1 MQDLGSMVSIDSGKM
16 NTGATFIMAMCDF
29 TSRQGLIDLLKDRPQ
44 AKEKLQLALKDIKK
58 DDPRST
64 VDLFIP
70 FEGEGGLRALLV
82 RSKAKPFLVHT
93 EARKLFTP
101 FLLNDSDR
109 VIHCV
114 MLGLHELEAAQALDT
129 LVSLAL
135 LARHRGPTYGKKKKE
150 EKDLRTLTLLVDHPL
165 SSKLFAR
172 TVQRAKVLSESTN
185 HVRFLSDLPGNELTP
200 RKYRDRL
207 EEFAANY
214 GLDFDFIDRKELR
227 KRGAQ
232 AFLAV
237 VSADPETDAGIV
249 ILKNRSNAKRKVS
262 IVGKGLCYDTG
273 GYSIKTST
281 GMFGMHQDMA
291 GSAVALATLIA
302 LTELEV
308 EVQAEAY
315 LAIAENLISPTAYKP
330 NDIVV
335 AANGVSIE
343 VVDTDAEGRMVL
355 SDTLVFATEHR
366 PDLCIDFATLTGAAV
381 RAIDTRRSVVFSNQD
396 ALAKKAVTSGDDCG
410 ERVWS
415 FPIGEDYED
424 AIKSEF
430 ADVRQCAT
438 TNAADH
444 IYAAT
449 FLSKFVK
456 EGTPWLHVDLA
467 SAENKGGLG
476 LVGTT
481 TTGFGVRLAVNLV
494 EQWEQ

>member
-1 MQDLGSMVSIDSGKM
+1 MVSIDSAKFSPH
-16 NTGATFIMAMCDF
+16 AAYILVICDF
-29 TSRQGLIDLLKDRPQ
+29 TSRQGLVDLLKERPQ
-44 AKEKLQLALKDIKK
+44 AKEKLQHALKDIKK
-58 DDPRST
+58 DDPRDT

-70 FEGEGGLRALLV
+70 FEGEGGMRALLV

-101 FLLNDSDR
+101 FFLNDADR
-109 VIHCV
+109 VIQCV
-114 MLGLHELEAAQALDT
+114 MLGLHELEAAHALDVM
-129 LVSLAL
+129 VSLPL
-135 LARHRGPTYGKKKKE
+135 LARHRVPTFGKKKKE
-150 EKDLRTLTLLVDHPL
+150 EKELRSLTLRIEHPL
-165 SSKLFAR
+165 SAKLFAQ
-172 TVQRAKVLSESTN
+172 TVKRATVLSLATN
-185 HVRFLSDLPGNELTP
+185 QVRFLSDLPGNELTP
-200 RKYRDRL
+200 GKYRDRL
-207 EEFAANY
+207 EEIAANH

-227 KRGAQ
+227 KRGAG

-237 VSADPETDAGIV
+237 IAADPETDAGIV
-249 ILKNRSNAKRKVS
+249 VLKTRNNSKRKVS

-273 GYSIKTST
+273 GYSVKSSA

-291 GSAVALATLIA
+291 GSATAVATLIA
-302 LTELEV
+302 LKELEAN
-308 EVQAEAY
+308 VQAEAY

-330 NDIVV
+330 NDIVI
-335 AANGVSIE
+335 AANGTSIE

-355 SDTLVFATEHR
+355 SDTLVFATENR

-381 RAIDTRRSVVFSNQD
+381 RAVDTRRSVVFSTQE
-396 ALAKKAVTSGDDCG
+396 ALAAKAVVIGDDCG

-415 FPIGEDYED
+415 FPMGDDYED
-424 AIKSEF
+424 AIKSDF

-481 TTGFGVRLAVNLV
+481 TTGFGVRLAVNLI